1 MVLQEITIIV
11 GQKLALLTHAIRAA
25 SLGVVLSIVVGLMT
39 LFWIDVITYM
49 YILCRK
55 NAEESSFTFVATSR
69 EQVTVMVSLKQY
81 VTAFYWKSVSGAKPG
96 VVRLLKRKDDK

>member
-1 MVLQEITIIV
+1 MVFQEITIFV

-25 SLGVVLSIVVGLMT
+25 SLGVVLLIVVGLMT

-69 EQVTVMVSLKQY
+69 EQVTVMVLLKQY